1 MEIPENI
8 QNQLNQFQQL
18 QQQAQAVNMQV
29 QNVEVQIQET
39 EKALEELKKTDEN
52 TEVFK
57 QAGTLLIKV
66 EYSDALSEMEEK
78 GLVIR
83 NHSYNALITLTK
95 KGESIAKYV
104 CHKAEI
110 AVDEVGKNLSPDQR
124 QLLYTTLNQL
134 SGAIH
139 QLSED
144 GLPHIQLNIEGE

>member
-57 QAGTLLIKV
+57 QAGNLLIKV

-78 GLVIR
+78 LE
-83 NHSYNALITLTK
+83 TLQLRKQTMARQEERVMK
-95 KGESIAKYV
+95 KLEEMQA
-104 CHKAEI
+104 
-110 AVDEVGKNLSPDQR
+110 
-124 QLLYTTLNQL
+124 T
-134 SGAIH
+134 
-139 QLSED
+139 
-144 GLPHIQLNIEGE
+144 IQTAMQGMGQ

>member
-57 QAGTLLIKV
+57 QANGRK
-66 EYSDALSEMEEK
+66 
-78 GLVIR
+78 IR
-83 NHSYNALITLTK
+83 NSSIK
-95 KGESIAKYV
+95 KTNYG
-104 CHKAEI
+104 
-110 AVDEVGKNLSPDQR
+110 SPR
-124 QLLYTTLNQL
+124 RKSHEKT
-134 SGAIH
+134 
-139 QLSED
+139 
-144 GLPHIQLNIEGE
+144 

>member
-29 QNVEVQIQET
+29 QNVEIQIQET

-78 GLVIR
+78 LE
-83 NHSYNALITLTK
+83 TLQLRKQTMARQEERVMK
-95 KGESIAKYV
+95 KLEEMQA
-104 CHKAEI
+104 
-110 AVDEVGKNLSPDQR
+110 
-124 QLLYTTLNQL
+124 T
-134 SGAIH
+134 
-139 QLSED
+139 
-144 GLPHIQLNIEGE
+144 IQTAMQGMGQ